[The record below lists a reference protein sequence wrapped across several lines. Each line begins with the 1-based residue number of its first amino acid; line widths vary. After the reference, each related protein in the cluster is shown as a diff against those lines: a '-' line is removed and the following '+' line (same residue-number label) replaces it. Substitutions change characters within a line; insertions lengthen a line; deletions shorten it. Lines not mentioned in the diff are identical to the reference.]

1 MAAFLLS
8 WNPEKY
14 PWKSLRKDI
23 VRIRRKG
30 FRTGWWSCGN
40 RTELPKGSEF
50 FLIRLGPALK
60 GLVGRGVTASEPY
73 ADKHWDPEKRRR
85 KIKTQYVK
93 VRFTDLSE
101 SPVILWE
108 ELQQRPLSRFKWS
121 SFTSSVAIPEVIAG
135 ELKRRWTAT
144 KERTDSSRRDAA
156 DSNRAELKPPNP
168 SDGAQKSDTA
178 VPTTI
183 DWVENAAIESHPFA
197 QELTDEIAILRD
209 RGLSSSEK
217 KALIVARRGQGVF
230 RQRVLALEPR
240 CRVTGVDDPDC
251 LVASHV
257 KPWSESSNADR
268 LSENNGLMFAP
279 HVNHLFDQ
287 GFISFM
293 DNGDI
298 LVSPRCPTVVLAAW
312 GIAATLNV
320 GPFQIGQRPYLAYHR
335 AYCYKA

>member
-1 MAAFLLS
+1 MAAFLFS

-30 FRTGWWSCGN
+30 FLTGWWSCGN
-40 RTELPKGSEF
+40 RTDLPKGSEF

-121 SFTSSVAIPEVIAG
+121 SFTSSAAIPEVTVR
-135 ELKRRWTAT
+135 ELKRRWTGA
-144 KERTDSSRRDAA
+144 KGRTDLRRLDAA
-156 DSNRAELKPPNP
+156 ESNRDEFKPPSP
-168 SDGAQKSDTA
+168 SEGAQISDHA
-178 VPTTI
+178 VPRTI

-197 QELTDEIAILRD
+197 REWTDEISILRD
-209 RGLSSSEK
+209 PRLSTSEK
-217 KALIVARRGQGVF
+217 HALIVARRGEGVF
-230 RQRVLALEPR
+230 RERVLALEPR

-251 LVASHV
+251 LIASHV
-257 KPWSESSNADR
+257 KPWNESSNLER
-268 LSENNGLMFAP
+268 LSENNGLMLAP
-279 HVNHLFDQ
+279 HVDHLLSH

-298 LVSPRCPTVVLAAW
+298 LLSPSCPAEVLAAW
-312 GIAATLNV
+312 GITATLNV
-320 GPFQIGQRPYLAYHR
+320 GPFQLGQRPYLAYHR
-335 AYCYKA
+335 AYCFKA

>member
-8 WNPEKY
+8 WNPETY

-30 FRTGWWSCGN
+30 FLTDRWSCGN
-40 RTELPKGSEF
+40 RTDLPKGSEF

-73 ADKHWDPEKRRR
+73 ADRHWDPEKRRR

-108 ELQQRPLSRFKWS
+108 ELQQHPLSRFKWS
-121 SFTSSVAIPEVIAG
+121 SFTSSVAIPEVIVG
-135 ELKRRWTAT
+135 ELKRRWTAA
-144 KERTDSSRRDAA
+144 KGRTDSLRLDGAE
-156 DSNRAELKPPNP
+156 SNRDGPKPSNPPN
-168 SDGAQKSDTA
+168 GVQKSDSA

-183 DWVENAAIESHPFA
+183 DWVENATIESYPFA
-197 QELTDEIAILRD
+197 RELTDEIAILRD
-209 RGLSSSEK
+209 SGLSSSEK
-217 KALIVARRGQGVF
+217 QALIVARRGQGVF

-240 CRVTGVDDPDC
+240 CRVTGVEDPDC

-257 KPWSESSNADR
+257 KPWSESSNVER
-268 LSENNGLMFAP
+268 LSENNGLMLAP
-279 HVNHLFDQ
+279 HVDHLFDQ
-287 GFISFM
+287 GLISFM

-298 LVSPRCPTVVLAAW
+298 LVSPRCPAEVLAAW
-312 GIAATLNV
+312 GISATLNV

-335 AYCYKA
+335 AYCFKD